1 MIVRAMMSSKGLAIT
16 QHFYKSVLSRSRR
29 QRSHI
34 WLRRLS
40 VEPPA
45 AVKGHDSHPAH
56 LHYIG
61 KQPLVY
67 RSVGQE
73 LERAVAEYGTTESIV
88 SCHEQKRYT
97 FRSLIEDV
105 DRIAAGLLKLGLQ
118 QGDHVGIWAPNNMH
132 WYLTM
137 FGAARAGLVSVGIN
151 PAFQGPEVEYC
162 LKKVKV
168 KAIIMAERF
177 KTQNYYEIIKS
188 ICPELPDSVNGCIKS
203 ANLPHLKYVVVD
215 TPNKLKGALT
225 FDDLL
230 DLSNPAERVDVTK
243 LQRHIVPDSGC
254 NIQFTSGTTGQPK
267 AAVISH
273 YNFVNNGIHIGNRNQ
288 LDNSSRICV
297 QVPLFHAYGVVI
309 TIMAAMS
316 HGSALVLPA
325 ASFNPAAS
333 LHAIVDEK
341 CTVIH
346 GTPTMYVDLI
356 KKQRELN
363 LPLKTAKMAI
373 TGGAACS
380 PQLFLDIKN
389 VLGLEHVRT
398 VFGMTETTA
407 VIFQSRAVDSMEQ
420 ILNTVGHLQDH
431 VEAKVIDAQGK
442 TVAFGERGELCVRG
456 YATMLGYYDDEE
468 KTKETI
474 GRDRWL
480 RTGDQFILQED
491 GYGRIVGRLKEM
503 IIRGGENIFPKEIED
518 FLNTH
523 PDICET
529 HVIGVPCE
537 RMGEELCAFVRLH
550 DGHQQISRQA
560 IKEFCQGKLA
570 HFKIPRYII
579 NVKDFPKTTSGKIQ
593 KFKLAEIYK
602 KVHKTQ

>member
-1 MIVRAMMSSKGLAIT
+1 MMSSKGFVFT

-29 QRSHI
+29 QRSLI

-45 AVKGHDSHPAH
+45 AVKGHNSHPAH

-61 KQPLVY
+61 KHPLVY

-73 LERAVAEYGTTESIV
+73 LERAVAEYGSTESIV

-105 DRIAAGLLKLGLQ
+105 DRVAAGLLKLGLQ
-118 QGDHVGIWAPNNMH
+118 QGDHVGIWAPNNTH

-137 FGAARAGLVSVGIN
+137 LGAARAGLVSVGIN

-168 KAIIMAERF
+168 KAIIMPESF
-177 KTQNYYEIIKS
+177 KTQNYYEIMKG
-188 ICPELPDSVNGCIKS
+188 ICPELPDSVDGRIKS

-230 DLSNPAERVDVTK
+230 DLSNPAGREAIK
-243 LQRHIVPDSGC
+243 QLQHHIMPDSGC
-254 NIQFTSGTTGQPK
+254 NIQFTSGTTGKPK
-267 AAVISH
+267 AAVLSH

-288 LDNSSRICV
+288 FDSNSRICV
-297 QVPLFHAYGVVI
+297 QVPLFHVYGVVI
-309 TIMAAMS
+309 TIMSAMT
-316 HGSALVLPA
+316 HGSTLVLPA
-325 ASFNPAAS
+325 AGFSPADS
-333 LHAIVDEK
+333 LHAIVNEK

-356 KKQRELN
+356 KKQRELK
-363 LPLKTAKMAI
+363 LPLETAKMAV
-373 TGGAACS
+373 TGGAPCS

-389 VLGLEHVRT
+389 VLGLDHVRT
-398 VFGMTETTA
+398 VYGLTETTA
-407 VIFQSRAVDSMEQ
+407 VIFQSRPGDKSEH
-420 ILNTVGHLQDH
+420 ILNTVGHLLEH
-431 VEAKVIDAQGK
+431 IEVKVVDAEGHIVQ
-442 TVAFGERGELCVRG
+442 FGEPGELYVRG
-456 YATMLGYYDDEE
+456 YATMLEYYDDAE

-474 GRDRWL
+474 GNDKWL
-480 RTGDQFILQED
+480 KTGDQFILQAD

-503 IIRGGENIFPKEIED
+503 IIRGGENLFPKEIED
-518 FLNTH
+518 FLNSH
-523 PDICET
+523 PKIIEA
-529 HVIGVPCE
+529 HVIGVPDE
-537 RMGEELCAFVRLH
+537 RLGEECCAFVRLQDDVETITH
-550 DGHQQISRQA
+550 DEV
-560 IKEFCQGKLA
+560 KEFAKGKLA
-570 HFKIPRYII
+570 HFKVPRYII
-579 NVKDFPKTTSGKIQ
+579 PIDQFPRTASGKIQ
-593 KFKLAEIYK
+593 KFKLAEAYK
-602 KVHKTQ
+602 EMQK

>member
-1 MIVRAMMSSKGLAIT
+1 MYKKKLQAISRLVSKRILAPNG
-16 QHFYKSVLSRSRR
+16 QLSRF
-29 QRSHI
+29 Q
-34 WLRRLS
+34 LRCLS
-40 VEPPA
+40 TQVQA
-45 AVKGHDSHPAH
+45 AVKEHHFHPAH

-61 KQPLVY
+61 KHPLVY

-73 LERAVAEYGTTESIV
+73 LERVVAEYGSAESIV
-88 SCHEQKRYT
+88 SYHEQKRYT

-105 DRIAAGLLKLGLQ
+105 DRVAAGLLKLGLQ
-118 QGDHVGIWAPNNMH
+118 QGDHVAIWAPNNIH
-132 WYLTM
+132 WYVAM

-168 KAIIMAERF
+168 KAIIMPESF
-177 KTQNYYEIIKS
+177 KTQNYYEIMKS
-188 ICPELPDSVNGCIKS
+188 ICPELPDSVDGRIKS

-215 TPNKLKGALT
+215 SPNKLKGALT

-288 LDNSSRICV
+288 LDNNSRICV

-316 HGSALVLPA
+316 HGSALILPA

-373 TGGAACS
+373 TGGAPCS

-407 VIFQSRAVDSMEQ
+407 VIFQSRPDDSMEQ

-474 GRDRWL
+474 GRDKWL
-480 RTGDQFILQED
+480 RTGDQFILQAD

-537 RMGEELCAFVRLH
+537 RMGEEVCAFVRLH
-550 DGHQQISRQA
+550 DGLPEMSRQD
-560 IKEFCQGKLA
+560 IKDFCQGKLA
-570 HFKIPRYII
+570 HFKIPRYL
-579 NVKDFPKTTSGKIQ
+579 VTVSDFPKTTSGKIQ

-602 KVHKTQ
+602 KEHMTQ